1 VLAVFPDDRERVRDL
16 SFCVVAA
23 TVLLTETLVLKS
35 VDVGVVYLLSWY
47 ELVEGV
53 GGVRWSSK

>member
-1 VLAVFPDDRERVRDL
+1 MRARDL
-16 SFCVVAA
+16 SFGVVAA
-23 TVLLTETLVLKS
+23 TVFLTETLMLEG
-35 VDVGVVYLLSWY
+35 VDVGVVYLPSWY

>member
-1 VLAVFPDDRERVRDL
+1 VLAVFLGDRVRGKDL
-16 SFCVVAA
+16 SFGVVTT
-23 TVLLTETLVLKS
+23 TVFLTEALVLKG

-47 ELVEGV
+47 KLVEGV

>member
-1 VLAVFPDDRERVRDL
+1 VLAVFRGDRMRARDL
-16 SFCVVAA
+16 SFGVVAA
-23 TVLLTETLVLKS
+23 TVFLTETLVLKG
-35 VDVGVVYLLSWY
+35 VDVGVMYLLPWY

>member
-1 VLAVFPDDRERVRDL
+1 VLAVFLGDRMRGRDL
-16 SFCVVAA
+16 SFGVVAA
-23 TVLLTETLVLKS
+23 TVFLTETLVLEG
-35 VDVGVVYLLSWY
+35 VNVGVMYLLSWY